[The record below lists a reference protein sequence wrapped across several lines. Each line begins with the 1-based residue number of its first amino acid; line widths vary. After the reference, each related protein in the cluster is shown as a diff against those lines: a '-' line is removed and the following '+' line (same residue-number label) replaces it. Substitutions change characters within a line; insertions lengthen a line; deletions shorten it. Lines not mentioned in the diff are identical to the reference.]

1 MKHWM
6 FSCRDVS
13 RKLSQSMDEALPL
26 SQRMA
31 IRIHLMMC
39 RYCSRFHRQL
49 VLLRKMSRHM
59 DPDQPSG
66 ETHDKLSAEAK
77 TRIKDKLRSSL

>member
-6 FSCRDVS
+6 FRCQDVS
-13 RKLSQSMDEALPL
+13 RKISQSLDEELPL
-26 SQRMA
+26 GQRMA

-39 RYCSRFHRQL
+39 RYCALFYRQL

-66 ETHDKLSAEAK
+66 ESHDKLSAEAK

>member
-1 MKHWM
+1 MKHWI
-6 FSCRDVS
+6 FSCQDVS
-13 RKLSQSMDEALPL
+13 RKLSQSMDEALSL

-49 VLLRKMSRHM
+49 VWLRKMSRLM
-59 DPDQPSG
+59 DADQSTDK
-66 ETHDKLSAEAK
+66 THEKLSEETK
-77 TRIKDKLRSSL
+77 TRIKEKLRFSL